1 MPVNSLCEV
10 HNVRV
15 RNSWHRY
22 IVKRTSFS
30 SSKLTATRLYTDTSI
45 VTCGAFLKCSF
56 YAYIKLLTLGKQRTW
71 NNSIRLLPAF
81 RHLFPPLWFARVSF
95 QAIPFYHT
103 ARQCSFHFLRKR
115 KALEKDFYPYVKH
128 IYIET
133 IVFVF
138 PVLFI
143 SSRYTYLSKYLHF
156 WPDFIQGCTYII
168 IHIQIN
174 IPALLSVAVSCLSTL
189 LGLIEICVVAASVMF
204 DAHFCLTT
212 AVTAISGS

>member
-15 RNSWHRY
+15 RNSWHRH

-81 RHLFPPLWFARVSF
+81 RHLFPPLWFARVNF
-95 QAIPFYHT
+95 QAIPQWHST
-103 ARQCSFHFLRKR
+103 TL
-115 KALEKDFYPYVKH
+115 LGN
-128 IYIET
+128 
-133 IVFVF
+133 
-138 PVLFI
+138 VLFI
-143 SSRYTYLSKYLHF
+143 FCENGKLWKRIFIPMSNISILKQLSLF
-156 WPDFIQGCTYII
+156 FQ
-168 IHIQIN
+168 
-174 IPALLSVAVSCLSTL
+174 
-189 LGLIEICVVAASVMF
+189 
-204 DAHFCLTT
+204 FCLFLQGTHIYPNIYIFDLILYKVVRILFRSKLIFHHYCRWQFPVCQHCL
-212 AVTAISGS
+212 A